1 MARGML
7 LNRIGSVAMLMS
19 RENIA
24 TTFARLVQSGEI
36 AQPSQRERNYLRAYQ
51 LVLSGLAVVLTFFF
65 YELSWL
71 HFDDLHV
78 ARAVAIAYLGGAV
91 VLILYAIN
99 SSLSAPAELVIGL
112 LLDIVALT
120 AAMFVVQGVESV
132 LPLLLLVS
140 LAATA
145 HYLPIRLAMGAAAA
159 AVIGMLAALIS
170 HGIGERMDYATTNA
184 AAIGVVF
191 FVVAAVA
198 SLVGSRARK
207 AEALAERRGAELLDM
222 DRLNDLVVQRMRTG
236 VLLLDRDGHVQ
247 RMNESAWRLLG
258 GPKRSET
265 AVASVSPPLYSAW
278 RSWRTG
284 AEQPQLPTAL
294 IENGTPA
301 LPRFL
306 RLFAERDDLTVV
318 FLDDATLL
326 NQRAE
331 ALTLDTLGRLSASIA
346 HELRNPLAAI
356 QQSGQLLAESGDLPA
371 RDKRLVEIIGKHS
384 QRLERIVRGVLDL
397 ARRERAKPETIE
409 LETWLTRYLD
419 EFRLTRLPEG
429 DELVF
434 TSPGHECEV
443 LFDPVHLE
451 QVVGNLLGNA
461 LNYGRRESTALRI
474 AVTLAGDDAD
484 QPLTLSVADNGQGIP
499 EDRAEQVFK
508 PFYTTGAHGTGLGL
522 YLCRQLC
529 EANSADLDYEPVLEG
544 GASFVI
550 RFLRQGFLDMTA
562 AP

>member
-1 MARGML
+1 MRM
-7 LNRIGSVAMLMS
+7 N
-19 RENIA
+19 RENLV

-65 YELSWL
+65 YELPWL
-71 HFDDLHV
+71 QFSDLHI
-78 ARAVAIAYLGGAV
+78 ARAVAVAYLGAAI

-99 SSLSAPAELVIGL
+99 SKLSAPAELVIGL
-112 LLDIVALT
+112 LLDIVALSL
-120 AAMFVVQGVESV
+120 AMFLVQGVEAV

-140 LAATA
+140 LAGTA

-159 AVIGMLAALIS
+159 AVIGLLVALIS
-170 HGIGERMDYATTNA
+170 RGIGERLDYATTNA
-184 AAIGVVF
+184 AAIGVVCF
-191 FVVAAVA
+191 AVAAVA

-236 VLLLDRDGHVQ
+236 VMLLDREGRVQ

-258 GPKRSET
+258 GPKRSEIGI
-265 AVASVSPPLYSAW
+265 ASVSPALQSVWRAW
-278 RSWRTG
+278 RTS
-284 AEQPQLPTAL
+284 AEQPQVPTAL
-294 IENGTPA
+294 VENGTPV

-326 NQRAE
+326 NQHAE

-356 QQSGQLLAESGDLPA
+356 QQSGQLLAESTDLPA
-371 RDKRLVEIIGKHS
+371 RDKRLVDIIGRHS

-397 ARRERAKPETIE
+397 AKRERAKPETIE

-434 TSPGHECEV
+434 SSPSRECEV

-461 LNYGRRESTALRI
+461 LNYGRREDTPLRI
-474 AVTLAGDDAD
+474 TVTMTAD
-484 QPLTLSVADNGQGIP
+484 GNEQPLLLSVADNGKGIP
-499 EDRAEQVFK
+499 DDRAEQVFK

-529 EANSADLDYEPVLEG
+529 EANSADLDYKPASDG
-544 GASFVI
+544 GACFVI
-550 RFLRQGFLDMTA
+550 RFHRQGLLA
-562 AP
+562 AAADA